1 MVHLF
6 QRCVFWLQ
14 FASEH
19 KTRLRILMW
28 RIEVY
33 CNFITY
39 QMLPKLQQSSLATS
53 LRRDN
58 LASQIQCIAYSIQV
72 RISSRAFWTSKTIKH
87 TNPGKINTPPKIL
100 TVLLEISPK
109 SIFLNKESRKFN
121 MNPSMN
127 IHYQDPS
134 PNIPGLMETEVEALA
149 PLLRNKSIKNQPL
162 NLELSWG
169 DKYQLLSSEGTTIA
183 ATSLSE

>member
-1 MVHLF
+1 
-6 QRCVFWLQ
+6 
-14 FASEH
+14 
-19 KTRLRILMW
+19 
-28 RIEVY
+28 
-33 CNFITY
+33 
-39 QMLPKLQQSSLATS
+39 
-53 LRRDN
+53 
-58 LASQIQCIAYSIQV
+58 
-72 RISSRAFWTSKTIKH
+72 
-87 TNPGKINTPPKIL
+87 
-100 TVLLEISPK
+100 
-109 SIFLNKESRKFN
+109 